1 MSSRVGPAIVV
12 LTARTL
18 LAMSSHQRHQ
28 GGTAVADV
36 LRAHGYRVTP
46 QRRLVWD
53 VLAEARGHLTAEE
66 IADRIA
72 ERSGEVNLASVYRAL
87 ALLSDL
93 DLVRE
98 SRLGEAGAH
107 WEIAHPDEHFHLVCD
122 NCGEVTHHEGSLVEM
137 VADHLEQGHGFEP
150 YTVELVVT
158 GRCSR
163 CRAG

>member
-1 MSSRVGPAIVV
+1 MSSLERRQGPA
-12 LTARTL
+12 
-18 LAMSSHQRHQ
+18 
-28 GGTAVADV
+28 AVAEV

-53 VLAEARGHLTAEE
+53 VLHEARGHLTAEE

-72 ERSGEVNLASVYRAL
+72 ARRGEVNLASVYRAL

-107 WEIAHPDEHFHLVCD
+107 WEVAHPDEHFHLVCD
-122 NCGEVTHHEGSLVEM
+122 QCGEVTHHEGSLVEM
-137 VADHLEQGHGFEP
+137 VAGHLLEGHGFETN
-150 YTVELVVT
+150 TVELVVS
-158 GRCSR
+158 GRCAR
-163 CRAG
+163 CRQG